1 MARSCSCALRLLFL
15 ASLLLL
21 CSAPPPPP
29 PPPGRGSASPAELTA
44 ADEAVLARMCNP
56 RAGPRPAWCEEL
68 HLIRRRA
75 LRGGARHRH
84 GGHHRHHQQQGAPA
98 VPLPPPGR
106 DEVDMRY
113 GVSKRR
119 VPTGPNPL
127 HN

>member
-1 MARSCSCALRLLFL
+1 MGRSWSCALRLLFL

-21 CSAPPPPP
+21 CSALPPP
-29 PPPGRGSASPAELTA
+29 PPPGRGSASASPAELTA

-68 HLIRRRA
+68 HLIRRRV

-84 GGHHRHHQQQGAPA
+84 GGHHHHHQGAPT

>member
-1 MARSCSCALRLLFL
+1 MARSWSCALRLLFL

-21 CSAPPPPP
+21 CSALPPP
-29 PPPGRGSASPAELTA
+29 PPPGRGSATELTA

-68 HLIRRRA
+68 HLIKRRA

-84 GGHHRHHQQQGAPA
+84 HRHHHRQGAPA

>member
-1 MARSCSCALRLLFL
+1 MGRSWSCALRLLFL

-21 CSAPPPPP
+21 SSALPPP
-29 PPPGRGSASPAELTA
+29 PPPGRGSGSPEELTA
-44 ADEAVLARMCNP
+44 ADEAVLARICNP

-75 LRGGARHRH
+75 LRGGAQHRH
-84 GGHHRHHQQQGAPA
+84 GGRHHQQHRAPA
-98 VPLPPPGR
+98 VTLPPPGR